1 MTVLAPQLLA
11 DIESQ
16 REAILAFTTTLIAT
30 PSPTP
35 PGDETAVAALV
46 SAHMGTLGLRD
57 ARIVGPSPT
66 RSSVLWR
73 SAGGRAGPRIALNGH
88 IDTKPIGDP
97 THWRTDPLVATIVDG
112 EMYGLGSS
120 DMKAAVAA
128 MVYAAAAFERLHPDH
143 GGQLGLVLTADE
155 EGGMGQGAHYLLD
168 NGFIDYD
175 AIIIGEP
182 SGIRTSWE
190 QLDVVSRGFTAFKVM
205 VGGTQMHSSL
215 TDVMPNRNASV
226 LLAGVLSRFRSDFKL
241 PYEPHP
247 YCPQGVTVNPGVTL
261 KGGVFYGV
269 NPGRA
274 EFGVDIRI
282 PPGLSKADVQAAMDR
297 FIETVKADDPDLEI
311 TWAFE
316 NAPLDW
322 IPPTEIP
329 ADHMLVEAARRASL
343 AVLGREPPLGA
354 FPGGTE
360 AAVYHGRGGIPVL
373 PALGPGYLP
382 VCHGPNEHV
391 EVESI
396 IEAAKIYALMLED
409 LLP

>member
-16 REAILAFTTTLIAT
+16 REAILDFTTDLIAT

-46 SAHMGTLGLRD
+46 SERLGQLGLRD
-57 ARIVGPSPT
+57 ARIVGPSAT

-73 SAGGRAGPRIALNGH
+73 SAGGRPGPRIALNGH

-97 THWRTDPLVATIVDG
+97 IHWRTDPLVATIVDG

-155 EGGMGQGAHYLLD
+155 EGGMGSGAHWLLD
-168 NGFIDYD
+168 NGLIDYD

-190 QLDVVSRGFTAFKVM
+190 QLDVVSRGFTAFRVM

-226 LLAGVLSRFRSDFKL
+226 LLAGVLSRFRSELEL
-241 PYEPHP
+241 PYDPHP

-282 PPGLSKADVQAAMDR
+282 PPGLTKADVQAAMDR
-297 FIETVKADDPDLEI
+297 FVETMKAGDPDLEI

-316 NAPLDW
+316 NPPLDW

-396 IEAAKIYALMLED
+396 IEAAKIYALMLEE

>member
-1 MTVLAPQLLA
+1 VTALAAQLLA

-16 REAILAFTTTLIAT
+16 REAILGFTSELIAT
-30 PSPTP
+30 PSQTP
-35 PGDETAVAALV
+35 PGNEAAVADFV
-46 SAHMGTLGLRD
+46 SARMAHLGLKD
-57 ARIVGPSPT
+57 ARIVGPSST
-66 RSSVLWR
+66 RPSVLWR
-73 SAGGRAGPRIALNGH
+73 SAQRSPGPRIALNGH

-112 EMYGLGSS
+112 ELYGLGSS
-120 DMKAAVAA
+120 DMKSAVAA
-128 MVYAAAAFERLHPDH
+128 MVYAAAAFQRRHPDH
-143 GGQLGLVLTADE
+143 SGELGLMLTADE
-155 EGGMGQGAHYLLD
+155 EGGMGQGAHFLFDSGL
-168 NGFIDYD
+168 IDYD

-182 SGIRTSWE
+182 AGIRTSWE
-190 QLDVVSRGFTAFKVM
+190 QLDVVSRGFTALRVM

-215 TDVMPNRNASV
+215 TDVMPNRNASE
-226 LLAGVLSRFRSDFKL
+226 LLAGVLSRFRSEL
-241 PYEPHP
+241 RLSYEPHP
-247 YCPQGVTVNPGVTL
+247 YCPQGATVNPGVTL

-282 PPGLSKADVQAAMDR
+282 PPTLTRAAIQDAMDLFVEAER
-297 FIETVKADDPDLEI
+297 VRDPELEI

-316 NAPLDW
+316 APPLDW

-329 ADHMLVEAARRASL
+329 TDHILVQAARHASL
-343 AVLGREPPLGA
+343 AVLGHEPPLGA

-360 AAVYHGRGGIPVL
+360 AAVYQGRGGIPVL
-373 PALGPGYLP
+373 PAFGPGYLP

-396 IEAAKIYALMLED
+396 IEAAKIYALMLEE

>member
-1 MTVLAPQLLA
+1 M
-11 DIESQ
+11 
-16 REAILAFTTTLIAT
+16 
-30 PSPTP
+30 
-35 PGDETAVAALV
+35 
-46 SAHMGTLGLRD
+46 
-57 ARIVGPSPT
+57 
-66 RSSVLWR
+66 
-73 SAGGRAGPRIALNGH
+73 NGH

-112 EMYGLGSS
+112 ELYGLGSS

-143 GGQLGLVLTADE
+143 GGQLGLILTADE

-168 NGFIDYD
+168 NGLIDYD

-182 SGIRTSWE
+182 AGIRTSWE
-190 QLDVVSRGFTAFKVM
+190 QLDVVSRGFTALRVM

-215 TDVMPNRNASV
+215 TDVMPSRNASE
-226 LLAGVLSRFRSDFKL
+226 LLAGVLSRFRSEFKL

-282 PPGLSKADVQAAMDR
+282 PPGLTKADVQAAMDR
-297 FIETVKADDPDLEI
+297 FVEAERASDPDLEI

-316 NAPLDW
+316 VSPLDW
-322 IPPTEIP
+322 ITPTEIS
-329 ADHMLVEAARRASL
+329 ADHMLVEAARHASL
-343 AVLGREPPLGA
+343 AVLGHEPPLGA

-360 AAVYHGRGGIPVL
+360 AAVYQGRGGIPVL

-396 IEAAKIYALMLED
+396 IEAAKIYALMLEE

>member
-1 MTVLAPQLLA
+1 MTSLAPQLLA

-16 REAILAFTTTLIAT
+16 RTAIIGLTSDLIAT
-30 PSPTP
+30 PSATP
-35 PGDETAVAALV
+35 PGDESAVAELV
-46 SAHMGTLGLRD
+46 QARMGLLGLRD

-73 SAGGRAGPRIALNGH
+73 SAGHHAGPRIALNGH
-88 IDTKPIGDP
+88 IDTKPIGDR
-97 THWRTDPLVATIVDG
+97 THWRTDPLVATIIDG
-112 EMYGLGSS
+112 ELYGLGSS

-128 MVYAAAAFERLHPDH
+128 IIYAAAAFERLRPDH
-143 GGQLGLVLTADE
+143 SGVLGLLLTADE

-168 NGFIDYD
+168 NGHIDYD
-175 AIIIGEP
+175 AVIIGEP
-182 SGIRTSWE
+182 AGIRTSWE
-190 QLDVVSRGFTAFKVM
+190 QLDVVSRGFTALKVI

-215 TDVMPNRNASV
+215 TDVMPSRNASE
-226 LLAGVLSRFRSDFKL
+226 LLARVLSRFRSDFKL

-269 NPGRA
+269 CPGRA
-274 EFGVDIRI
+274 EFGIDLRI
-282 PPGLSKADVQAAMDR
+282 PPGLEKSDVRAAMDR
-297 FIETVKADDPDLEI
+297 FVDAMRAEDRDLDIE
-311 TWAFE
+311 WAFE
-316 NAPLDW
+316 ESPLDW
-322 IPPTEIP
+322 IPPTEISTG
-329 ADHMLVEAARRASL
+329 HMLVEAARHASR
-343 AVLGREPPLGA
+343 AVLGHEPPLGA

-360 AAVYHGRGGIPVL
+360 AAVYHGRGGIPAL

-391 EVESI
+391 GVESI
-396 IEAAKIYALMLED
+396 IEAAKIYALMLDE

>member
-1 MTVLAPQLLA
+1 MTALAPRLLA
-11 DIESQ
+11 DIESE
-16 REAILAFTTTLIAT
+16 REAILGFTTELIAT
-30 PSPTP
+30 PSQTP
-35 PGDETAVAALV
+35 PGDESAIASFV
-46 SAHMGTLGLRD
+46 SARMGELGLHD

-73 SAGGRAGPRIALNGH
+73 SGRRRPGPRIALNGH

-97 THWRTDPLVATIVDG
+97 THWRTDPLVATIVEG
-112 EMYGLGSS
+112 EMFGLGSS

-128 MVYAAAAFERLHPDH
+128 MIHAAAAFERRHPDH
-143 GGQLGLVLTADE
+143 SGELGLILTADE
-155 EGGMGQGAHYLLD
+155 EGGMGQGAHFLLD

-190 QLDVVSRGFTAFKVM
+190 QLDVVSRGFTALKVM

-226 LLAGVLSRFRSDFKL
+226 LLAGVLSRFRSAL
-241 PYEPHP
+241 RLQYEPHP

-282 PPGLSKADVQAAMDR
+282 PPGLTKSGVQAAMDE
-297 FIETVKADDPDLEI
+297 FVETERASDPDLEI

-316 NAPLDW
+316 NPPLDW
-322 IPPTEIP
+322 IAPTEIST
-329 ADHMLVEAARRASL
+329 DHMLVTAARHASL

-360 AAVYHGRGGIPVL
+360 AAVYQGRGGIPVL
-373 PALGPGYLP
+373 PAFGPGYLP

-396 IEAAKIYALMLED
+396 IEAAKIYALMLEE

>member
-1 MTVLAPQLLA
+1 MTALATRLLA
-11 DIESQ
+11 HIESQ
-16 REAILAFTTTLIAT
+16 RAAILGFTADLIAT

-35 PGDETAVAALV
+35 PGDEIAVAARV
-46 SAHMGTLGLRD
+46 SAQLALLGLHG
-57 ARIVGPSPT
+57 ARTVGPSPT
-66 RSSVLWR
+66 RSTVLWR
-73 SAGGRAGPRIALNGH
+73 SPGHRPGPRIALNGH

-97 THWRTDPLVATIVDG
+97 THWRTDPLTAAVVDG
-112 EMYGLGSS
+112 ELYGLGSS

-128 MVYAAAAFERLHPDH
+128 MVYAAAAFERLCPDH
-143 GGQLGLVLTADE
+143 SGEFGLILTADE

-175 AIIIGEP
+175 AVVIGEP
-182 SGIRTSWE
+182 AGIRSSWE
-190 QLDVVSRGFTAFKVM
+190 RLDIISRGFTALRVM

-215 TDVMPNRNASV
+215 TDEMPSRNASE
-226 LLAGVLSRFRSDFKL
+226 LLAGVLAKFRSTFSL
-241 PYEPHP
+241 PYAPHP

-269 NPGRA
+269 CPGRA
-274 EFGVDIRI
+274 EFGIDIRI
-282 PPGLSKADVQAAMDR
+282 PPGVVQDDIRGAMDLFVAAMR
-297 FIETVKADDPDLEI
+297 ASDPALEI
-311 TWAFE
+311 DWVFE
-316 NAPLDW
+316 APPLDW

-329 ADHMLVEAARRASL
+329 VDHMLVQAARHASL
-343 AVLGREPPLGA
+343 AVLGHEPPLGA

-360 AAVYHGRGGIPVL
+360 AAVYQGRGGIPSL

-396 IEAAKIYALMLED
+396 IEAAKIYALMLDE

>member
-1 MTVLAPQLLA
+1 VTVLAPQLLA

-16 REAILAFTTTLIAT
+16 REAILGFTTQLIAT

-46 SAHMGTLGLRD
+46 SAHMAQLGLRD
-57 ARIVGPSPT
+57 SRTVGPSAT

-73 SAGGRAGPRIALNGH
+73 SAGGRPGPRIALNGH

-97 THWRTDPLVATIVDG
+97 THWRTDPLAATIVDG

-143 GGQLGLVLTADE
+143 GGTLGLVLTADE
-155 EGGMGQGAHYLLD
+155 EGGMGQGAHWLLD

-175 AIIIGEP
+175 AVIIGEP
-182 SGIRTSWE
+182 AGIRTSWE
-190 QLDVVSRGFTAFKVM
+190 QLDVVSRGFTALKVT

-226 LLAGVLSRFRSDFKL
+226 LLAGVLTRFKSELKL
-241 PYEPHP
+241 RYEPHP
-247 YCPQGVTVNPGVTL
+247 YCPQGVTVNPGVML

-282 PPGLSKADVQAAMDR
+282 PPGLTKAAVQAAMDEFVESER
-297 FIETVKADDPDLEI
+297 ATDPDLEI

-322 IPPTEIP
+322 IAPTEIST
-329 ADHMLVEAARRASL
+329 DHALVKAARSATR
-343 AVLGREPPLGA
+343 AVLGHEPPLGA

-373 PALGPGYLP
+373 AALGPGYLP

-396 IEAAKIYALMLED
+396 IEAAKIYALMLEE

>member
-1 MTVLAPQLLA
+1 VTTLEPNLLA

-16 REAILAFTTTLIAT
+16 RAAILAFTTDLIAT

-35 PGDETAVAALV
+35 PGDE
-46 SAHMGTLGLRD
+46 SAIAEFVIANMGRLGLRD
-57 ARIVGPSPT
+57 ARIVGPSPK

-73 SAGGRAGPRIALNGH
+73 SAAPRPGPRIALNGH
-88 IDTKPIGDP
+88 IDTKPVGDP

-112 EMYGLGSS
+112 ELYGLGSS

-143 GGQLGLVLTADE
+143 SGELGLILTADE

-190 QLDVVSRGFTAFKVM
+190 QLDVVSRGFTALKVM

-215 TDVMPNRNASV
+215 TDVMPSRNASV
-226 LLAGVLSRFRSDFKL
+226 LLAGVLSRFRSEFKL

-282 PPGLSKADVQAAMDR
+282 PPGLTKSDVQAAMDR
-297 FIETVKADDPDLEI
+297 FVEAERASDPDLEI
-311 TWAFE
+311 SWAFE
-316 NAPLDW
+316 GSPLDW
-322 IPPTEIP
+322 ITPTEIS
-329 ADHMLVEAARRASL
+329 ADHMLVKAARHASL

-360 AAVYHGRGGIPVL
+360 AAVYQGRGGIPAL

-391 EVESI
+391 GVESI
-396 IEAAKIYALMLED
+396 IEAAKIYALMLEE